1 MGKIR
6 DLLNKL
12 KKKIIITPSK
22 KKIGTS
28 LILLFIVCTVMLIV
42 LPILYIFFF
51 SSALWDQAPLEQYAA
66 LDSDVF
72 AITGHEGQTIYVS
85 SPEIK
90 SFFPAQQS
98 NWESGISGNMTVHL
112 RVLSDA
118 NTGGGATF
126 SLTGKPLVS
135 LVTVVYV
142 LVFLL
147 IIFIMK
153 SKVYDPITKVEQML
167 HGVVKGETNFN
178 FEAKES
184 DPFFPM
190 FSDLNLLFENIKTL
204 TYRESSAQLI
214 KKQAELDALQSQIN
228 PHFLY
233 NTLEAI
239 RGQATEYGLK
249 DIELM
254 TRALSRL
261 FRYSISNH
269 NALVTLREEL
279 ENVENY
285 LFIQHLRFNNKF
297 IKTSRIDEDTL
308 DYKVPK
314 LIIQP
319 IVENAIYHGLEMK
332 IGQGQI
338 CISAHLTRT
347 RLVVSIRDDGLGIS
361 ESKLRELN
369 VALAK
374 GVTQV
379 DPSRSKSSSV
389 GLRNVNARIRL
400 TYGSEYGLSI
410 YSTEKIGTDVQLS
423 LPRIQ

>member
-1 MGKIR
+1 MAKIS
-6 DLLNKL
+6 NTIKKL
-12 KKKIIITPSK
+12 TEKIFIAPGK

-28 LILLFIVCTVMLIV
+28 LIILFVICTVMLIV
-42 LPILYIFFF
+42 LPILYVFFF
-51 SSALWDQAPLEQYAA
+51 GSALLNQAPFERYTASVPDVYAVTSQ
-66 LDSDVF
+66 D
-72 AITGHEGQTIYVS
+72 GQTIYIS
-85 SPEIK
+85 SPEMK
-90 SFFPAQQS
+90 NFFQQS
-98 NWESGISGNMTVHL
+98 NRESNISGDMSVHF
-112 RVLSDA
+112 RMLSDVNA
-118 NTGGGATF
+118 NLHANFIPISKST
-126 SLTGKPLVS
+126 VS
-135 LVTVVYV
+135 LATVIYI

-153 SKVYDPITKVEQML
+153 TKVYDPITKVEQML
-167 HGVVKGETNFN
+167 HGVVKGETDFN
-178 FEAKES
+178 FQAKET

-190 FSDLNLLFENIKTL
+190 FSDLNVLFENIKTL
-204 TYRESSAQLI
+204 MLRESSAQLI

-239 RGQATEYGLK
+239 RGQATEYGLQ

-269 NALVTLREEL
+269 NTLVTLREEL

-308 DYKVPK
+308 EYKVPK

-338 CISAHLTRT
+338 CISAHLTKT
-347 RLVVSIRDDGLGIS
+347 RLVISIRDDGLGIG
-361 ESKLRELN
+361 EAKLKELN
-369 VALAK
+369 AALAE

-379 DPSRSKSSSV
+379 DPSRSKGSSV

-400 TYGSEYGLSI
+400 TYGKEYGVSI
-410 YSTEKIGTDVQLS
+410 FSTEKIGTDVQLS
-423 LPRIQ
+423 LPLIQ